1 MIAQSNFRTLR
12 VSVRENL
19 GQGQLV
25 MLETNNA
32 RDC

>member
-12 VSVRENL
+12 VTVRENL
-19 GQGQLV
+19 GQPV